1 MNTSNSR
8 LFSIKK
14 AGLYL
19 PLLALA
25 FIVMILHFHSQKSQY
40 TGQSSESCVCSSL
53 SQQYPLET
61 DKIII
66 SSSNNGNAPQSFSH
80 PHLEYQRNGTW
91 YYAKRNRNENM
102 TAELPGV
109 SPGITSS
116 YTLYLEEYAPYL
128 TVGHYRAVF
137 PFFGSFGYFSFEF
150 DIVK

>member
-1 MNTSNSR
+1 MAAIVFVVLFLVIVNSKNSSS
-8 LFSIKK
+8 FD
-14 AGLYL
+14 Y
-19 PLLALA
+19 PP
-25 FIVMILHFHSQKSQY
+25 
-40 TGQSSESCVCSSL
+40 SESVVCSTEVKE
-53 SQQYPLET
+53 YPLET

-66 SSSNNGNAPQSFSH
+66 SISNNGNAPQSFSH

-109 SPGITSS
+109 SPGIPSS

-137 PFFGSFGYFSFEF
+137 PFYGSSGYFSFEF
-150 DIVK
+150 DIVN